1 MCGHV
6 ECRLVGQAVQQLLKV
21 CRQKLYW
28 FELDEPQRFAADAP
42 VYILFDGDTDSCY
55 GFPPVPGENA
65 IKIATEAYGDI
76 CDPENVDRSISQ
88 ADADA
93 MYDRYVAGRLAGVS
107 RRLLK
112 SRSALTPSRRT
123 LTS

>member
-88 ADADA
+88 PMPTPCMTA
-93 MYDRYVAGRLAGVS
+93 MWPDDWQAFHGACLSPGLHLHHHAGL
-107 RRLLK
+107 
-112 SRSALTPSRRT
+112 
-123 LTS
+123 